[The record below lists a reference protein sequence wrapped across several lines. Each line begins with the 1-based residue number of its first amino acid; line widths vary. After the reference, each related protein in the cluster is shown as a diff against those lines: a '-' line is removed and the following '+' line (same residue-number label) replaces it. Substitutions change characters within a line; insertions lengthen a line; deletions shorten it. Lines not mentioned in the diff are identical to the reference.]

1 MRDNTKEEE
10 GMEEVRES
18 EGKPNNQGVYTLKDG
33 SVYEGEF
40 SNGKREGEGK
50 KEIKKCEILQEKSQ

>member
-1 MRDNTKEEE
+1 
-10 GMEEVRES
+10 MEEVRES